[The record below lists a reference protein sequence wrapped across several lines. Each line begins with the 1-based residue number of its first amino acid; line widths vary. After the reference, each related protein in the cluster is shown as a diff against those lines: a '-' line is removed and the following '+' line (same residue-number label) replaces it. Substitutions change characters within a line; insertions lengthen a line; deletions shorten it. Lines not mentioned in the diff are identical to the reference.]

1 MIACALVLE
10 PTSAEAPT
18 FSAEG
23 SSAHLHY
30 VVLAIVV
37 KFHIKFKVVQRRMLS
52 HSWSESC
59 QELLQIIAQIFFL
72 LRLESQLSNKFKSCK
87 SRRTSCLYHMVLGF
101 YPHEPSLLDL
111 KPFLS
116 EVTLALHLDVRRLR
130 IGNSEIKSKPQ
141 NPRNYLP

>member
-10 PTSAEAPT
+10 PTSAEVPT
-18 FSAEG
+18 FSEG

-30 VVLAIVV
+30 VAIVV

-101 YPHEPSLLDL
+101 YPHEPCLLDL

-130 IGNSEIKSKPQ
+130 RNSEIKSKPQ